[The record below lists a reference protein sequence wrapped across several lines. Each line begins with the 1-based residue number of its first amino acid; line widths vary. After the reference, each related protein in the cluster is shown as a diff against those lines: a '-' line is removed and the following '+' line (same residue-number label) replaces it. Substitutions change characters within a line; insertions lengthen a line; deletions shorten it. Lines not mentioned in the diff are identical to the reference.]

1 MVTDNP
7 DDRIPLFDA
16 EITDEAHALL
26 PLPEESDMAL
36 AGLAANAAARD
47 SIFSDY
53 HSRRSINTLRR
64 QHADLALFA
73 EYLAAAGVQADAR
86 LLQHTARAWEGMTW
100 GLVEGFKRWMLQQ
113 GYALGSV
120 NVRLSTVKSYAELA
134 AKAEAI
140 SITEYA
146 LIRRVGGYNRRE
158 QRRVDQKRELT
169 RRGVKKARPVRLTPR
184 NAAALLDQPP
194 TPQGRRDRLML
205 TLLLEHGL
213 RCGEVAGLAV
223 EDVDLERGVL
233 RFFRPKVNKVQTHRL
248 TTNTQRAAAAYF
260 ENGDAPSSG
269 PLLRASLKNGHL
281 GKAGMSERAI
291 TRRVRL
297 LGEAIGIQGLSAHDC
312 RHYWATHAAQ
322 SGTDAFTLQEA
333 GGWSSLAMPRRY
345 VEEAEIAN
353 QGLRGFE

>member
-7 DDRIPLFDA
+7 EDPIPFFDTEIADDD
-16 EITDEAHALL
+16 HAIV
-26 PLPEESDMAL
+26 PMPEENDMTR

-47 SIFSDY
+47 SVFSDY

-64 QHADLALFA
+64 QRADLALFA
-73 EYLAAAGVQADAR
+73 EYLTAAGVHADAP
-86 LLQHTARAWEGMTW
+86 LLQHTAHAWQGMTW
-100 GLVEGFKRWMLQQ
+100 GLVEGFKRWMLRQ

-134 AKAEAI
+134 AKAGAI

-158 QRRVDQKRELT
+158 QRRVDQKREMT
-169 RRGVKKARPVRLTPR
+169 RRGSKKACPVRLTPR
-184 NAAALLDQPP
+184 DAAALLDQPP
-194 TPQGRRDRLML
+194 TPQGRRDRLIL
-205 TLLLEHGL
+205 ALLLEHGL

-223 EDVDLERGVL
+223 GDIDLERGVL

-248 TTNTQRAAAAYF
+248 TANTHRAAAAYF
-260 ENGDAPSSG
+260 ESSDAPPGG
-269 PLLRASLKNGHL
+269 PLLRASLKNGRL
-281 GKAGMSERAI
+281 GKAGMTERAI

-333 GGWSSLAMPRRY
+333 GGWNSLAMPRRY